1 MTCIQK
7 TYSKHPTYRFDI
19 TRFIVHLGSWV
30 LCASILITIQ
40 AHAELQLNGISTFTS
55 LKADQY
61 VAAIYSEQV
70 SDQPEKLLD
79 SSLKRRMELR
89 VVAPNIFLR
98 SFVQTWVYGM
108 AINNSKEQIYK
119 NAFQVIAFSD
129 CLKDNLQKGDILV
142 IEYFPKKGMSL
153 SLNYV
158 ELQTFPGEDFFNI
171 LLRTWIGSVPPS
183 SSMKMELL
191 MGDKEKSK
199 ELFATYSE
207 LSPSQQR
214 VDEIRTW
221 ASGKNGNNAKTN
233 AAADDAKASP
243 TDSSTKENTATQTKP
258 ATPPKTAATKQTA
271 ANTKTERQKEEPQK
285 TQPSNDP
292 EKSTAKPAQTPAKY
306 TEPARETLTV
316 ASFLSKRDYLE
327 VLSEWAKKKV
337 SYPVILTDDTATD
350 SVNFDIVIDR
360 NGVVKEITPTNESKS
375 KVLNNG
381 ALKAINQSSPFP
393 KIPPEISGNS
403 FSFSLNFSLHR
414 RYSH

>member
-30 LCASILITIQ
+30 LCASILIAIQ

-142 IEYFPKKGMSL
+142 IEYFPKKGTSL

-221 ASGKNGNNAKTN
+221 ASGKNSNNAKTN